1 MAVAGGA
8 PQRPARHRA
17 EPVGTGR
24 RRVTVIAAVITMGS
38 GPFAVALTLP
48 SLYDRSTPLDGRAE
62 ATLKSTQGD
71 LNTLDAEASP
81 VHVIQ
86 SETSQAGANKAE
98 TDVARAVESSAPNR
112 TGNGPPADPSPTVV
126 ADIPANYLS
135 LYRDAAATCPGLH
148 WSVLAAIGKI
158 ESNHGRSTLPGV
170 RTGANPH
177 GAKGPMQFLQSTF
190 DAVTARHPV
199 PSGGATPPS
208 AHNPHDAVHTAAA
221 YLCDNGA
228 RNNRNLNGAIFTYNH
243 SRAYVNK
250 VLDAARAYAR
260 ATPSSAAPAS
270 PSPAASPSPS
280 PTPAA
285 RPSPPPVA
293 PRDDDRRGSSAAL
306 AAVTFARAQ
315 IGKPYVWGGNGNPGY
330 DCSGL
335 TTAAYTAVGITLPR
349 TAQTQYNHGPRL
361 AASAALQ
368 PGDLLFFGTPR
379 KIHHVGI
386 FLGGTSMIN
395 APTFGQNVKVSDYR
409 RLRDFAGASRPAK

>member
-1 MAVAGGA
+1 M
-8 PQRPARHRA
+8 
-17 EPVGTGR
+17 
-24 RRVTVIAAVITMGS
+24 TVIAAVITMGS

-62 ATLKSTQGD
+62 ATLKSTQGH
-71 LNTLDAEASP
+71 LNTLVAQPSP

-86 SETSQAGANKAE
+86 SETDQAETNQAGANQPGVNQAE
-98 TDVARAVESSAPNR
+98 TGVAGAVESSALNR
-112 TGNGPPADPSPTVV
+112 TGSNGPPADPSPTVV

-148 WSVLAAIGKI
+148 WSVLAAIGKL

-190 DAVTARHPV
+190 DAVIARNPV
-199 PSGGATPPS
+199 PAGGATPPS

-228 RNNRNLNGAIFTYNH
+228 RGNRNLNDAIFTYNH

-293 PRDDDRRGSSAAL
+293 PRKDDHRGSSAAL
-306 AAVTFARAQ
+306 AAVAFARNQ

-335 TTAAYTAVGITLPR
+335 TTAAYAAAGIKLPR

-395 APTFGQNVKVSDYR
+395 APTFGQNVKIQDYR
-409 RLRDFAGASRPAK
+409 RLRDFMGASRPAK